1 MGLLGNLA
9 NSLKARRESL
19 ARLLDDHGVRPTPQR
34 LLIAEL
40 MLTRACHLSADQVL
54 ERIAGVGYAAS
65 PRRRSTTR
73 CNLFSPPGPAARGGG
88 GPGSRLLYD
97 STTAGHH
104 HLYNED
110 TGELLDIASEDIQI
124 SRLPELP
131 AGADVQS
138 IDVVIRVRNRPA

>member
-1 MGLLGNLA
+1 MGPLWNLA

-40 MLTRACHLSADQVL
+40 MLTQACHLSADQVL
-54 ERIAGVGYAAS
+54 ERLRESG
-65 PRRRSTTR
+65 TR
-73 CNLFSPPGPAARGGG
+73 VSKATVYNTLNLFSTHGLLREIAVDPT
-88 GPGSRLLYD
+88 RLFYD

-110 TGELLDIASEDIQI
+110 TGELVDIASGDIEI